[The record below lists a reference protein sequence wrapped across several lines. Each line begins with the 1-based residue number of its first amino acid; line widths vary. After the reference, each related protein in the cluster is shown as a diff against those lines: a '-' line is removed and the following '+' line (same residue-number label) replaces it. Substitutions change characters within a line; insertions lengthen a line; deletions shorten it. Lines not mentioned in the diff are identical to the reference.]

1 MLGLLLYET
10 VDVIYNI
17 GRIGVNSVYGLYNW
31 YYYSNEKLNEEQ
43 NKFIELERKIKE
55 LEDKLNEQEYFQNN
69 QNIKLKHNTSYDRIN
84 YTENENN
91 EINVF
96 T

>member
-17 GRIGVNSVYGLYNW
+17 GRISVNGVYGIYNW
-31 YYYSNEKLNEEQ
+31 YYEKNDEVNEYQ
-43 NKFIELERKIKE
+43 NKILEMERKLQA

-69 QNIKLKHNTSYDRIN
+69 RNICWKIQ
-84 YTENENN
+84 EN
-91 EINVF
+91 
-96 T
+96 